1 MYIIR
6 NVVIFNY
13 HLTRILITFV
23 FFILTQTSTFAF
35 QKDSPLRVTDYVV
48 DQTGTLSASE
58 KASLI
63 SKLRAFD
70 NQTSTQI
77 VIVII
82 NSLEGKTIEEK
93 SIEIA
98 EFNKIGRKGKDN
110 GIFILVAKN
119 DRKVR
124 IEVGYGLEGILPDV
138 RANNIIE
145 RDILPN
151 FRAGKYYEGLDRAV
165 NSIINITKGEYQ
177 PDKKEGNE
185 ESWILKALKIFG
197 TIIFIILVIFIKG
210 FFWGVGEAILGG
222 TSTRRRSGWFSGS
235 SGGGGFSSGGFSG
248 GGGSF
253 GGGGASGS
261 W

>member
-1 MYIIR
+1 MIGKAG
-6 NVVIFNY
+6 FSY
-13 HLTRILITFV
+13 HLIYLLITFV
-23 FFILTQTSTFAF
+23 FSIQTSVFAL
-35 QKDSPLRVTDYVV
+35 QKDSPLRVSDYVV
-48 DQTGTLSASE
+48 DQTGTLSPSE

-63 SKLRAFD
+63 SKLRTFD
-70 NQTSTQI
+70 TQTSTQI

-98 EFNKIGRKGKDN
+98 EYNKIGRKGKDN
-110 GIFILVAKN
+110 GVLILVAKS

-138 RANNIIE
+138 LANDIIE
-145 RDILPN
+145 KDIIPN
-151 FRAGKYYEGLDRAV
+151 FRVGKYYEGLDKAIT
-165 NSIINITKGEYQ
+165 SIIEISRGEYQ
-177 PDKKEGNE
+177 SDKKEKSGG
-185 ESWILKALKIFG
+185 SWILELLKVIG
-197 TIIFIILVIFIKG
+197 IIILIIIVVFIKG
-210 FFWGVGEAILGG
+210 VFWGIGDIILGSSSIG
-222 TSTRRRSGWFSGS
+222 RRSGWHSG
-235 SGGGGFSSGGFSG
+235 GGGGFSSGGFSG